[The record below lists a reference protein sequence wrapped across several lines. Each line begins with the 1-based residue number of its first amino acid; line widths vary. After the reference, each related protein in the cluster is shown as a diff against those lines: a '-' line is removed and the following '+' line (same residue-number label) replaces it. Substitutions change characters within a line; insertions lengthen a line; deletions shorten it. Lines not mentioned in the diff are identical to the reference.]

1 MSKIVVKCNEKRE
14 IVKFSST
21 AFEDINK
28 LDDSWYMT
36 NLEGDGGMY
45 SYPNSVY
52 ETYDEFGR
60 PKYKLDNLNNIKEI
74 AHTIEE
80 ISQFYDEKKENKCY
94 ANQDFKR
101 METLLI
107 ELSTAFINFLL
118 YSVPEE
124 TQIPP
129 MTEIMKCILE
139 YHVINPGDFENIC
152 KTLEARNAMGS
163 TDREMLISR
172 QEELILKENKDREYF
187 IKMYS

>member
-1 MSKIVVKCNEKRE
+1 MSKIIVKCNEKRE
-14 IVKFSST
+14 IIKFSST

-52 ETYDEFGR
+52 ETYDDFGR

-74 AHTIEE
+74 TRTREE
-80 ISQFYDEKKENKCY
+80 ISQIYDGKKENKY
-94 ANQDFKR
+94 YENQDFKR
-101 METLLI
+101 MENLLI
-107 ELSTAFINFLL
+107 ELSNAFINFLL

-124 TQIPP
+124 TPIPP
-129 MTEIMKCILE
+129 MTEIMGYILE
-139 YHVINPGDFENIC
+139 CRVMNPGDFENIC

-163 TDREMLISR
+163 TDREILISR
-172 QEELILKENKDREYF
+172 QDQLILDENNDKEHF
-187 IKMYS
+187 IEMYS